1 MLFRSFTID
10 DPDANVESVEILFRD
25 PLVNVNNPN
34 SDELLGRCT
43 ATIPTGNGA
52 KTVNCAAFGAVIAQA
67 IVIPIDKTGNVGFA
81 ARGPVSPPG
90 R

>member
-1 MLFRSFTID
+1 MKLFQR
-10 DPDANVESVEILFRD
+10 AVR
-25 PLVNVNNPN
+25 LVVAPIGASTGLDVSNPN